1 MSNSAGP
8 KIIRDSSL
16 ILNLDAANK
25 KSYIGT
31 GSTWTDLSKNKF
43 NGTLINSPQFSSNNS
58 GYLSFLPSSSQYAR
72 SSNFS
77 YVGNTIS
84 TCVWIYRSASLSAY
98 AGIVYSRLSTQ
109 FYGIHAHGT
118 NTNNLSYTWTG
129 TTSYTWDSGI
139 IIPLQSWTHVSLV
152 INSTNAY
159 YYINGVLTASN
170 TLAHGSAS
178 LTAIDI
184 GQDNVGS
191 RFFNGNIASC
201 QIYNRALTSAEVYNN
216 FVANRGRFGV

>member
-1 MSNSAGP
+1 MGTSYNP
-8 KIIRDSSL
+8 KIVTDGL
-16 ILNLDAANK
+16 ILNLDAANR
-25 KSYIGT
+25 KSYS
-31 GSTWTDLSKNKF
+31 GSGANWVDLSKNKF
-43 NGTLINSPQFSSNNS
+43 NGTLVNSPQFSSNNS
-58 GYLSFLPSSSQYAR
+58 GYFSFLPSSSQYAT

-84 TCVWIYRSASLSAY
+84 TCVWIYRNASLSAY
-98 AGIVYSRLSTQ
+98 TGIVYSRLSTQ
-109 FYGIHAHGT
+109 YYGIHTHGS
-118 NTNNLSYTWTG
+118 NANNLSYTWTG

-184 GQDNVGS
+184 GQDNQGS

-201 QIYNRALTSAEVYNN
+201 QIYNRALTSTEVLQN
-216 FVANRGRFGV
+216 FNATKGRFGL

>member
-8 KIIRDSSL
+8 KIIKDSSL
-16 ILNLDAANK
+16 ILNLDAGNK
-25 KSYIGT
+25 KSYIGS

-43 NGTLINSPQFSSNNS
+43 NGTLVNSPPFSLNNN
-58 GYLSFLPSSSQYAR
+58 GYFTFLPSSNQYIR

-77 YVGNTIS
+77 YVGNAIS
-84 TCVWIYRSASLSAY
+84 TCVWVYRNASLSTY

-109 FYGIHAHGT
+109 YYGIHAHGS

-139 IIPLQSWTHVSLV
+139 TIPFQQWTHISLV
-152 INSTNAY
+152 VNPTNAY
-159 YYINGVLTASN
+159 YYINGILTASN
-170 TLAHGSAS
+170 TQAHGSAT

-184 GQDNVGS
+184 AQDNAGS
-191 RFFNGNIASC
+191 RLFNGNISNC
-201 QIYNRALTSAEVYNN
+201 QIYNKALTSTEVYNN